1 MKISTREI
9 SILFSFQGL
18 KPGNKMKCHIY
29 NLVLLKE
36 KNKETLTPVSFSSG
50 IPLSIE
56 LFDGHAPFGLISWP
70 VRILS
75 PRLYS
80 MQVSYIIL

>member
-9 SILFSFQGL
+9 SMLFSFQRL

-56 LFDGHAPFGLISWP
+56 LFDGHSPFGLISWP

>member
-9 SILFSFQGL
+9 LFSFQRL
-18 KPGNKMKCHIY
+18 KPGNKMKCHIF
-29 NLVLLKE
+29 NLVLLKG

-50 IPLSIE
+50 IPLSTE
-56 LFDGHAPFGLISWP
+56 LFGGHAPFGLISWP

-80 MQVSYIIL
+80 IQVSYIIL